1 VQRLWLLGVA
11 LWLVAALVSPRAA
24 DAQGPA
30 PAPLA
35 VVAAGLAAVNA
46 GNVAA
51 LGVVITETTSLE
63 IVSGPAATGL
73 RIEGREAVL
82 GFWRQAEAV
91 GLQARPV
98 GPLRVAG
105 DRVTGTL
112 RFTDR
117 ERRARGEAGQ
127 VTVEVAVA
135 GGRIVALV
143 VRDIVTVS
151 LSQFEALPGGM
162 GLPRTGT
169 GGGLNPASLLAGV
182 AGLGG
187 LAGLG
192 GVTLA
197 LALRGGR
204 RRPPSSRP

>member
-1 VQRLWLLGVA
+1 LGAA
-11 LWLVAALVSPRAA
+11 LGLGAALVWPRAA
-24 DAQGPA
+24 AAQGPAPA

-35 VVAAGLAAVNA
+35 VVTAGLAAVNA
-46 GNVAA
+46 GDVGALMGLTTAA
-51 LGVVITETTSLE
+51 TSLE
-63 IVSGPAATGL
+63 LVAGAGATGL

-82 GFWRQAEAV
+82 GFWRQAEAG

-117 ERRARGEAGQ
+117 ARRARGEAGQ
-127 VTVEVAVA
+127 VTVEAAVA
-135 GGRIVALV
+135 GGRVVALV
-143 VRDIVTVS
+143 VRDVVTVP
-151 LSQFEALPGGM
+151 LGQFEALPGGM

-169 GGGLNPASLLAGV
+169 GGGATPGPLPGGLAGL
-182 AGLGG
+182 AG

-192 GVTLA
+192 GATLA

-204 RRPPSSRP
+204 RPPRPSRP

>member
-1 VQRLWLLGVA
+1 MHRLWLFGAALG
-11 LWLVAALVSPRAA
+11 LVAALVSPRAA
-24 DAQGPA
+24 AAQGPA

-35 VVAAGLAAVNA
+35 VVQAGLAAVNA
-46 GNVAA
+46 GNTAA
-51 LGVVITETTSLE
+51 LAVVTAETTALE
-63 IVSGPAATGL
+63 LLPGPAATGL
-73 RIEGREAVL
+73 RIEGQAAVL
-82 GFWRQAEAV
+82 GFWRQAAAA

-98 GPLRVAG
+98 GLLRVAG
-105 DRVTGTL
+105 DRVSGTL

-127 VTVEVAVA
+127 VTVEVTVV
-135 GGRIVALV
+135 GGRVVALV
-143 VRDIVTVS
+143 ARDLVTVP
-151 LSQFEALPGGM
+151 LGQYEALPGGV

-169 GGGLNPASLLAGV
+169 GGGAGPGPRH

-192 GVTLA
+192 GVALA

-204 RRPPSSRP
+204 RSARSSRP